1 MKLVTHATEQFVDD
15 LPFDIVERKGKG
27 HPDTLAD
34 GLAEE
39 LSREYSLRC
48 LSRYGVI
55 LHHNTDKTALLGG
68 SAHVAF
74 GEGYLTSPIEVL
86 VNGRFSSGVG
96 GDLLGV
102 EGMVD
107 EVSRCYLGGML
118 PLLDRQ
124 RDLRIRPRISAAS
137 SPGHVHA
144 GRNGHSGSRAYWFNP
159 RSVDDLAELRRMFSN
174 DTSCGVGY
182 APASQAELVARS
194 LEERV
199 TDPVFQLTHPEYGT
213 DVKVM
218 ACRAGSEMNV
228 TICVPQI
235 ARYTPDLNTYVQ
247 RKQELLAHLRAWTE
261 ELCPTLRPRVSLNT
275 RDDHERRELYLTA
288 TGSSIES
295 GDEGVVGRGNRGSGV
310 IATTRPMSM
319 EGAAGK
325 NPVYHVGKVYNLAA
339 TEAARRLYEETGL
352 PTTVWLVSQSG
363 RDLEDPWFAAVQ
375 QSRTG
380 AVCASTANRVVEE
393 VVSSLHDLR
402 DKVLGGRVAVF

>member
-1 MKLVTHATEQFVDD
+1 MILVTHATDQFADD

-39 LSREYSLRC
+39 LSRQYSQRC
-48 LSRYGVI
+48 LHRYGVI

-86 VNGRFSSGVG
+86 VNGRFSAGVG
-96 GDLLGV
+96 DDRLGV
-102 EGMVD
+102 EAMVD
-107 EVSRCYLGGML
+107 DVTRCYLGGML
-118 PLLDRQ
+118 PLLDRE
-124 RDLRIRPRISAAS
+124 RDLRIRPRISASS
-137 SPGHVHA
+137 SPGHVTA
-144 GRNGHSGSRAYWFNP
+144 GKNGHQGSRKYWFNP
-159 RSVDDLAELRRMFSN
+159 RSAQDLAELERLFSN

-182 APASQAELVARS
+182 APASLAEQVAKG
-194 LEERV
+194 LEERL
-199 TDPVFQLTHPEYGT
+199 TAPAFQRSNPEFGT
-213 DVKVM
+213 DIKVM
-218 ACRAGSEMNV
+218 ACRAGQDMHI
-228 TICVPQI
+228 TMCVPQI
-235 ARYTPDLNTYVQ
+235 ARYTPSLETYIQ
-247 RKQELLAHLRAWTE
+247 RKADLLVLLAGWAE

-275 RDDHERRELYLTA
+275 RDDHQRRELYLTA

-339 TEAARRLYEETGL
+339 TEAARRLHDETGL

-363 RDLEDPWFAAVQ
+363 RDLEDPWFAVVQ
-375 QSRTG
+375 QARTG
-380 AVCASTANRVVEE
+380 AVCQSTANRIVGDVVG
-393 VVSSLHDLR
+393 SLHDLR
-402 DKVLGGRVAVF
+402 EKVLAGLVAVY